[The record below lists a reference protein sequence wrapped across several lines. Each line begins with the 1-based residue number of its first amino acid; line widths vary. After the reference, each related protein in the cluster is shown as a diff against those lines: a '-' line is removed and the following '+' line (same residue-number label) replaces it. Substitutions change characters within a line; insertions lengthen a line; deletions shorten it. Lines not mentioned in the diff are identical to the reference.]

1 MSPNID
7 VIGCVDALCRYYK
20 GILNIRGTAL
30 QNELIGIRDNLPT
43 DIRYIR
49 NYLEPIFKPVIESRE
64 VTENDFNEALNV
76 NVEVTEWIKGLND
89 RINNTACLY

>member
-49 NYLEPIFKPVIESRE
+49 NYLEPIFQPVIQSGE
-64 VTENDFNEALNV
+64 VTENIFNALNV
-76 NVEVTEWIKGLND
+76 EIAEWIEGLED

>member
-1 MSPNID
+1 MPPNRD

-49 NYLEPIFKPVIESRE
+49 NYLEPIFQPVIQSGE
-64 VTENDFNEALNV
+64 VTENIFNAALNV
-76 NVEVTEWIKGLND
+76 EIAEWIEGLED